1 MNAIRERYK
10 IQQLIDIT
18 CDECNISKVA
28 LFSRRRVQDIVDA
41 RMIINHVLVKYSN
54 KTFLESGKV
63 LHRTKSNMAWLE
75 SKFMDIYTHNKVFQN
90 KYKRV
95 VTRLYNNNKT
105 K

>member
-18 CDECNISKVA
+18 CEELNISKVA

-41 RMIINHVLVKYSN
+41 RMIINHILTKYSN
-54 KTFLESGKV
+54 KTFQESGRV
-63 LHRTKSNMAWLE
+63 LHRTKANMAWLE
-75 SKFMDIYTHNKVFQN
+75 SKFMDIYRTNKVFQN
-90 KYKRV
+90 RYKRIV
-95 VTRLYNNNKT
+95 NRLYNNNKT